1 MLCAGFGGTAWAFAV
16 ALAAEAT
23 GLGLYA
29 ASGETHRH
37 PHPQTLSGGS
47 AAGRGSGSSS
57 HVAYTGV
64 STVADQG
71 FVDGGALPQGG
82 AVWSGGK
89 GGDSGCNG
97 GGGDGGGG
105 RGAGASG
112 QGWGGK
118 VRDVLMW
125 LPGTT
130 SAARGRRVGHG
141 MAEAGDLEGA
151 AGATESVSLLRPW
164 RREQGGDATTP
175 SSGTASA
182 FIAGSAGNSGS
193 QASRG
198 GGAGSYL
205 APRIGAASPDVVA
218 PTGRSHVLDASPG
231 SAGERHAGSASPQ
244 QLLPSLHMAAPTPSP
259 SRRPRGGR
267 AGTGAQG
274 SFGHAHG
281 PHGALQEGSP
291 GAGSSLDSE
300 MCVLS
305 PVASHRL
312 SGDSPA
318 GSGRPTG
325 TGLSGAQGQG
335 LGAGAGQ
342 GREAGQ
348 GLGIGERSV
357 VETDVGVAAG
367 VDMEAGQSD
376 GTAQPS

>member
-47 AAGRGSGSSS
+47 AAASGCGSSS

-71 FVDGGALPQGG
+71 FVDGAASPHGG

-89 GGDSGCNG
+89 GGNGGCNG
-97 GGGDGGGG
+97 GGRGRNGG
-105 RGAGASG
+105 RGAGAGG

-118 VRDVLMW
+118 IRDVLMW
-125 LPGTT
+125 LPGTA
-130 SAARGRRVGHG
+130 SADRGRRVGHG
-141 MAEAGDLEGA
+141 MAEAGDLEDA

-164 RREQGGDATTP
+164 RREQGGDATMP

-193 QASRG
+193 KASRG
-198 GGAGSYL
+198 GAAGSYL
-205 APRIGAASPDVVA
+205 APRLGAASPDIMA
-218 PTGRSHVLDASPG
+218 PIGRSHVLDASPG

-259 SRRPRGGR
+259 SRRPRGSR
-267 AGTGAQG
+267 AGLGAQG

-291 GAGSSLDSE
+291 GADGSLDSE

-305 PVASHRL
+305 PVPSHRL

-325 TGLSGAQGQG
+325 TGLRASQG

-348 GLGIGERSV
+348 GLGLGERSV
-357 VETDVGVAAG
+357 VETDVGAAAG
-367 VDMEAGQSD
+367 VDVEGGQPD